1 MASTKSNQAA
11 WAAKWNF
18 YRLGDALKRTRDAPG
33 CKDFPGTIACAYLKS
48 STKKSDMTV
57 LYGVLKQR
65 KQNDLPDTK
74 SIVVHM
80 RIGDGIHGPDCWH
93 NANDCFTYFE
103 KSYTLLYALP
113 MQYYAAVLPRMPK
126 AADGYRV
133 VLVGAVGHNT
143 RHTPVGVDSTAHTEV
158 VKESAW
164 SRAYVRHVVRFFERL
179 GYKVE
184 LREDRDPDTD
194 FMYMS
199 MASTF
204 VQGGG
209 GYSGLIAQMVS
220 LNRKQVLRSGKLCG
234 ENKQLCTF

>member
-1 MASTKSNQAA
+1 M
-11 WAAKWNF
+11 
-18 YRLGDALKRTRDAPG
+18 
-33 CKDFPGTIACAYLKS
+33 
-48 STKKSDMTV
+48 
-57 LYGVLKQR
+57 
-65 KQNDLPDTK
+65 
-74 SIVVHM
+74 
-80 RIGDGIHGPDCWH
+80 
-93 NANDCFTYFE
+93 
-103 KSYTLLYALP
+103 
-113 MQYYAAVLPRMPK
+113 
-126 AADGYRV
+126 
-133 VLVGAVGHNT
+133 
-143 RHTPVGVDSTAHTEV
+143 
-158 VKESAW
+158 
-164 SRAYVRHVVRFFERL
+164 VRFFERL